1 MFSVRRCVAGLLL
14 GCAVFPVASASAAV
28 NLTYSDRDATPTS
41 RSVAQGATFPLA
53 VLLASTTTSSADK
66 AAGVDYYIHA
76 SSSNVFTIV
85 SRNTTTDG
93 SSFTDTIQNDSAVA
107 NIGINPET
115 GDLGGSVPNQAV
127 PVTNG
132 TFTVADYVIS
142 VNPAAATGG
151 YTLSFNSIS
160 SYSQPASGNTFND
173 TNFTTLGTFSVTV
186 TAAPEPSVALPL
198 IGMAIV
204 FSRRRCR
211 MR

>member
-1 MFSVRRCVAGLLL
+1 MYFARRCVAGLLL

-66 AAGVDYYIHA
+66 AAGVDYFIHA
-76 SSSNVFTIV
+76 SNSNVFTIV

-93 SSFTDTIQNDSAVA
+93 SSFTDTIQTDSAVA
-107 NIGINPET
+107 NTGINPTT
-115 GDLGGSVPNQAV
+115 GDLGGSVPNQAI

-132 TFTVADYVIS
+132 NFTVADYVIS

-151 YTLSFNSIS
+151 YTLSFDSTSTYSNPGS
-160 SYSQPASGNTFND
+160 SGFGD

-186 TAAPEPSVALPL
+186 TTAPEPSVALPL
-198 IGMAIV
+198 IGMALV

-211 MR
+211 MH